1 MFSAHFPGNRR
12 SVLVAVDYFAK
23 WEEAEVLANI
33 RDVDMKKFVW
43 KKHSNEIWGVELV
56 DIR

>member
-1 MFSAHFPGNRR
+1 M
-12 SVLVAVDYFAK
+12 AVDYFAK

-33 RDVDMKKFVW
+33 RDVDMKKFAW
-43 KKHSNEIWGVELV
+43 KKHSNEIWGAELV